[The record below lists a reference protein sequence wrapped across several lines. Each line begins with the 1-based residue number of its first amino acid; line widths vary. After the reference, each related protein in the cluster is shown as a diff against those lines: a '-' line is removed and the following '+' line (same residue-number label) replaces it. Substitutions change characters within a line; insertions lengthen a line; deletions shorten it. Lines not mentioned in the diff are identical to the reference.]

1 MTRGKLSVET
11 VRAIAAGVIIA
22 GLIAETLVVAPLLPL
37 GTDWN
42 YVFGRF
48 DLLWPYAPKSQLLF
62 RNVPWTVL
70 FLPHRWLPLEQ
81 GNAINMLLNIIVPFL
96 VIVKLK
102 GGWRAMVLLYTFP
115 LYLLL
120 LWVNNI
126 DWIPA
131 LIYLMPEWATVPVAA
146 IKPQAVAG
154 ALAIYAKR
162 AWEKERGLGL
172 ARMAAPMV
180 VVLAVSVV
188 VWPAW
193 WTGITP
199 PVYNEAINA
208 STFPVMV
215 PLGAWLAW
223 KAWRDNDEFLAATA
237 TIFFLP
243 FIGSYSISTVMMV
256 LACKHSKIAVGLW
269 LAVWITF
276 AMRFRPMLF

>member
-1 MTRGKLSVET
+1 MKNSHP
-11 VRAIAAGVIIA
+11 VRVVAAATIGV
-22 GLIAETLVVAPLLPL
+22 GLIAAFALLAPALPL

-48 DLLWPYAPKSQLLF
+48 DFLWPYTPKTELLF

-70 FLPHRWLPLEQ
+70 FLPHRWLPMAQ
-81 GNAINMLLNIIVPFL
+81 GNAINMLLNIVVPFL

-102 GGWRAMVLLYTFP
+102 GGWRAMALLYTFP
-115 LYLLL
+115 FYLLL

-131 LIYLMPEWATVPVAA
+131 LIYLLPEWATVPVAA

-154 ALAIYAKR
+154 ALLIYAKR
-162 AWEKERGLGL
+162 AWEKDRALGV
-172 ARMAAPMV
+172 AVMAVPMI

-188 VWPAW
+188 VWPNW

-199 PVYNEAINA
+199 PVYDEAINA
-208 STFPVMV
+208 STFPIMV
-215 PLGAWLAW
+215 PLGVWLVW
-223 KAWRDNDEFLAATA
+223 KAWKDNDEFMAATA
-237 TIFFLP
+237 TVFFLP

-256 LACKHSKIAVGLW
+256 LACKHPRIAIGLW